1 MVDLV
6 YNLISFLRAFY
17 LIVIYMCC
25 IFNGINGINL
35 DTRFSVLKE
44 GTKGSYF
51 GFSVAQHKIT
61 EDLNNLE
68 NNLLLVGAP
77 KDNLTSTGGS
87 VFHCK
92 AKSQSKND
100 CSLISDIDPK
110 SPAKDQWLGVTL
122 ASSGPGKKV
131 VGCAHR
137 FMKDNAAVG
146 LCVVLDKNLGY
157 DSMFKPCE
165 KNKIDSY
172 MEDFGL
178 CQAGMSAAVGQDD
191 ALVMG
196 APGSIYWRGTIF
208 SANIT
213 DVFGVSPKESVS
225 PYKLNQQDPLNMP
238 PTEIYS
244 YNGYAVAMGRFDN
257 TRALYYVSGAPRS
270 EITGKV
276 VFFRDYKKD
285 DMLEYKPNQILRGH
299 WDFSG
304 FGSSLLAVDINNDSF
319 DDLIVG
325 APYLYSK
332 NVGGAIYIYYGGRTM
347 INNTTKPLE
356 IRSRPMSDLECQ
368 QLMCEHA
375 KFGLSLTKLGDINMD
390 GFQDFAVGA
399 PYEGNGAVYIY
410 HGSSSPIE
418 KYVQKIDALDLPDSK
433 LVSFGYSLSGGMDLD
448 GNGYP
453 DLLVGAYESDT
464 VALIR
469 SRPIIK
475 IEPVISVTPKS
486 INMDVQNITC
496 AAKPDLKN
504 KLCVV
509 LELCLSFTTNPPL
522 RIDPEVTY
530 RLEAEPL
537 RRLSRVELDGAQD
550 PSKRIIDNKSVTLKP
565 TACVQQVAILKD
577 QFDDRLSPIEFK
589 FIFGLA
595 TDKLKADD
603 YPKSAV
609 QDINSFPVL
618 DTENSDNKTNSIS
631 VEAEFVMECGDDNK
645 CHSNLQFE
653 ADLRDLTLNSAGV
666 YEMVVSEN
674 NQLQIAI
681 RITNVGEPAYLT
693 RVFVMKPKSLS
704 YFGTQSEDSVSC
716 QTIKDNDTL
725 IMCDQIGNPL
735 KQNTV
740 YFVLK
745 LNVPSSLSISG
756 EINTIHAWIN
766 TSSAEETPNNDHQ
779 ELRFQVINKADLI
792 VDANVAPDNAI
803 LCKGE
808 PRDVRE
814 IIDESGIGA
823 SVKHNFVVRNMGPGE
838 ISESE
843 ITISWPYELGG
854 AQAGK
859 KKYLLYLMKEPT
871 VEGDNV
877 MCNDIKRYVNPE
889 KIKPLKFGEISNSVK
904 EEKDVQKRRK
914 RQAEPKAKSSGKV
927 VVLSCHESDSV
938 KCIQFKCTLGKLRAN
953 LDFVK
958 ITFDARLWES
968 TLLSDYI
975 AAPDVQIISWANAT
989 IPSRLKIKQDKTNDA
1004 RRAITRAVPN
1014 FKEALGQTVQWWII
1028 LVAVLVG
1035 LVVLLIVV
1043 FVLFKSCS
1051 RNLPKDDGDGSV
1063 TLDGSG
1069 QDLSLELSMSPKD
1082 GTPV

>member
-1 MVDLV
+1 ML
-6 YNLISFLRAFY
+6 
-17 LIVIYMCC
+17 
-25 IFNGINGINL
+25 GIRLMNQI
-35 DTRFSVLKE
+35 K
-44 GTKGSYF
+44 
-51 GFSVAQHKIT
+51 
-61 EDLNNLE
+61 
-68 NNLLLVGAP
+68 
-77 KDNLTSTGGS
+77 
-87 VFHCK
+87 
-92 AKSQSKND
+92 
-100 CSLISDIDPK
+100 
-110 SPAKDQWLGVTL
+110 
-122 ASSGPGKKV
+122 
-131 VGCAHR
+131 GCAHR

-178 CQAGMSAAVGQDD
+178 CQAGMSAAVGQACAHRHVINNAAIGICHIFSPSLVYDSLFKPCERLSYNHYMQD
-191 ALVMG
+191 FGLCQAGMSAALGQV
-196 APGSIYWRGTIF
+196 GTIF

-270 EITGKV
+270 EITGQV

-464 VALIR
+464 IALIR

-486 INMDVQNITC
+486 INLDVQNITC

-766 TSSAEETPNNDHQ
+766 T
-779 ELRFQVINKADLI
+779 
-792 VDANVAPDNAI
+792 NVAPDNAI

-1043 FVLFKSCS
+1043 FVLFKLGFFK
-1051 RNLPKDDGDGSV
+1051 RKRMEDMAMYKAEKKQQAMLDDYD
-1063 TLDGSG
+1063 
-1069 QDLSLELSMSPKD
+1069 QDKA
-1082 GTPV
+1082 